1 MSPVLPLR
9 TNRLLLRDFDP
20 SDEEAVHA
28 FAGDP
33 AVTRFTDWGP
43 NTRADSG
50 AFVRNCV
57 AQAADPHRTAF
68 NLAAVAGDLLVGSVA
83 IWVENATHR
92 RGEIG
97 FVFHPSVWNQGYAT
111 EAARELIRFG
121 FAELGLHRIAATC
134 HPDNT
139 GSARALVK
147 AGLHQEG
154 RLRDHLLARDRW
166 RDSLLFA
173 VVQPG

>member
-1 MSPVLPLR
+1 MLPLR